1 VLLDVLIILFALS
14 AIYRGFE
21 IGFVRQLFST
31 LGFFGGLFLGAWLQ
45 THTVSLAHT
54 PGGKAAMTLLTTLGC
69 ALLLLTIG
77 EYAGLRLK
85 HRVMPK
91 RINAFDNGFGSFLS
105 IVSLLISAWL
115 LAAIVGSLPYRS
127 VQAGIQ
133 GSHIVRG
140 MNRIMPPAPGVIAGL
155 GHLIDPNGFPQVFIG
170 SEPSP
175 RQGVG
180 TPSLGSLAGAVNR
193 DRPSV
198 VKVEGQG
205 CGGIVEGSGFVVGSD
220 MVATNAHVIAGIK
233 HSFVEDSNG
242 IHSATPIW
250 FDPDLDFAV
259 LRVSNLAGPSLVISQ
274 KHVSPGTPAAAL
286 GYPGGGAFTAGAA
299 AVLDQFTATG
309 RNIYGRGSTERDIY
323 EIKANIIPGNSGG
336 PLIASDGT
344 VIGVVFAESTSYEH
358 VGYALTTAQISSSVN
373 QAAAANQSVR
383 TGRCAE

>member
-45 THTVSLAHT
+45 NHTVNIAHT
-54 PGGKAAMTLLTTLGC
+54 PAGKAAMTLLTTLGC

-77 EYAGLRLK
+77 EYVGLRLK
-85 HRVMPK
+85 HRVMLK
-91 RINAFDNGFGSFLS
+91 RVNAFDNGFGSFLS
-105 IVSLLISAWL
+105 VVSLLISAWL
-115 LAAIVGSLPYRS
+115 LAAIVGSLPYQN
-127 VQAGIQ
+127 VQSGIHS
-133 GSHIVRG
+133 SHIVRT
-140 MNRIMPPAPGVIAGL
+140 MNHILPPAPGVIAGL

-180 TPSLGSLAGAVNR
+180 TPSLGSLASAVNR

-205 CGGIVEGSGFVVGSD
+205 CGGIVEGSGFVVGSELI
-220 MVATNAHVIAGIK
+220 ATNAHVIAGIK
-233 HSFVEDSNG
+233 HPFVEDSNG

-274 KHVSPGTPAAAL
+274 KHINSGTPAAAL

-309 RNIYGRGSTERDIY
+309 RNIYGRGSTARDIY

-336 PLIASDGT
+336 PLIAGDGT

-358 VGYALTTAQISSSVN
+358 VGYALTTSQISSSVN